1 MDYQI
6 LIENVEDPVKYGI
19 LNDYHMESIKDHGSE
34 CVNKFFKMD
43 DIKDIL
49 SGVGR
54 IVFYKNNL
62 EWD

>member
-1 MDYQI
+1 
-6 LIENVEDPVKYGI
+6 
-19 LNDYHMESIKDHGSE
+19 MESIKDQGGE
-34 CVNKFFKMD
+34 CVNKFFKID

-49 SGVGR
+49 CGVGR